1 MLWHAIAPSRRYTKA
16 SHDVVRHPGLCS
28 DAKVLILYVQGLPD
42 GDTDL
47 ALSEHARKLDIKGR
61 AYQRAKEQLL
71 LCGFVH
77 ERRVVG
83 ERGRWVTQQVFSNV
97 PLADAEVSPLWCDAG
112 LGVAPSP
119 SDRFPT
125 VGQPGPRTVGHQLPV
140 DEEREKNSSRPP
152 TEAPC
157 VEAALEPLT
166 GEEVQAE
173 RVLLSLRHV
182 SRGLH
187 LGVAEARV
195 LVGQAVE
202 WLRRGVS
209 AGELRRVLSSDLPE
223 GGVRS
228 AVGFLRHRLAEK
240 MPEATVPAAREVQP
254 TPTPKP
260 KPKPKP
266 KPMQE
271 HEPMPEQ
278 APMQEPEQEQKQ
290 DPVPEQVPEP
300 SASGAAPPPAVPRY
314 VPPLV
319 TCPGPGPEHV
329 FRAMAGETECPDC
342 RQAAAWAR
350 WAEHRIAD
358 LGGDADGWQA
368 QEQLSGWRGRLAAA
382 TAAAA
387 ARQERAEMSRA
398 GADMPVP
405 GGELVAAGHGM
416 GMGIG

>member
-1 MLWHAIAPSRRYTKA
+1 M
-16 SHDVVRHPGLCS
+16 RHPRLSS

-42 GDTDL
+42 GGTDL

-112 LGVAPSP
+112 VGVGVGSGVAPSP
-119 SDRFPT
+119 SARFPT

-140 DEEREKNSSRPP
+140 DEEREKNYSRPP
-152 TEAPC
+152 TEALSQ
-157 VEAALEPLT
+157 VVDLELLT
-166 GEEVQAE
+166 AEEVQAE

-209 AGELRRVLSSDLPE
+209 VGELRRVLSSDLPE

-254 TPTPKP
+254 
-260 KPKPKP
+260 
-266 KPMQE
+266 MS
-271 HEPMPEQ
+271 
-278 APMQEPEQEQKQ
+278 MQEPE
-290 DPVPEQVPEP
+290 PEP
-300 SASGAAPPPAVPRY
+300 SASDAAPPSAVPRY

-387 ARQERAEMSRA
+387 ARQELA

-405 GGELVAAGHGM
+405 GGEQVAAGHGI
-416 GMGIG
+416 GNGIR

>member
-16 SHDVVRHPGLCS
+16 SHDVVRHPRLSS

-42 GDTDL
+42 GGTDL

-97 PLADAEVSPLWCDAG
+97 PLADAEVSPLWCGAG

-119 SDRFPT
+119 STRFPT

-140 DEEREKNSSRPP
+140 DEEREKNSSHPP
-152 TEAPC
+152 TETPC
-157 VEAALEPLT
+157 VAAGLESLT
-166 GEEVQAE
+166 AEEVEAE
-173 RVLLSLRHV
+173 RVLLSLRQV

-209 AGELRRVLSSDLPE
+209 VGELRRVLSSDLPE

-254 TPTPKP
+254 
-260 KPKPKP
+260 
-266 KPMQE
+266 MRE
-271 HEPMPEQ
+271 RE
-278 APMQEPEQEQKQ
+278 
-290 DPVPEQVPEP
+290 PVPEPEP
-300 SASGAAPPPAVPRY
+300 SASDAAPPPAVPRY

-358 LGGDADGWQA
+358 LGGDADGRQA

-405 GGELVAAGHGM
+405 GGEQVAAGHGH
-416 GMGIG
+416 GIR

>member
-16 SHDVVRHPGLCS
+16 SHDVVRHPRLSS

-42 GDTDL
+42 GGTDL

-112 LGVAPSP
+112 VGVGVGSGVAPSP
-119 SDRFPT
+119 SARFPT

-140 DEEREKNSSRPP
+140 DEEREKNYSRPP
-152 TEAPC
+152 TEGPR
-157 VEAALEPLT
+157 VEAVLESLT
-166 GEEVQAE
+166 AEEVQAE

-209 AGELRRVLSSDLPE
+209 VGELRRVLSSDLPE

-254 TPTPKP
+254 
-260 KPKPKP
+260 
-266 KPMQE
+266 MS
-271 HEPMPEQ
+271 
-278 APMQEPEQEQKQ
+278 MQEPEP
-290 DPVPEQVPEP
+290 DPA
-300 SASGAAPPPAVPRY
+300 ASDTAPPPAVPRY

-387 ARQERAEMSRA
+387 ARQELA

-405 GGELVAAGHGM
+405 GGEQVAAGHGA
-416 GMGIG
+416 GIGNG

>member
-1 MLWHAIAPSRRYTKA
+1 M
-16 SHDVVRHPGLCS
+16 
-28 DAKVLILYVQGLPD
+28 
-42 GDTDL
+42 
-47 ALSEHARKLDIKGR
+47 
-61 AYQRAKEQLL
+61 
-71 LCGFVH
+71 
-77 ERRVVG
+77 
-83 ERGRWVTQQVFSNV
+83 
-97 PLADAEVSPLWCDAG
+97 
-112 LGVAPSP
+112 
-119 SDRFPT
+119 
-125 VGQPGPRTVGHQLPV
+125 
-140 DEEREKNSSRPP
+140 
-152 TEAPC
+152 
-157 VEAALEPLT
+157 
-166 GEEVQAE
+166 
-173 RVLLSLRHV
+173 
-182 SRGLH
+182 
-187 LGVAEARV
+187 

-254 TPTPKP
+254 KQ
-260 KPKPKP
+260 K
-266 KPMQE
+266 
-271 HEPMPEQ
+271 HEPMPM
-278 APMQEPEQEQKQ
+278 PMPMPEQ
-290 DPVPEQVPEP
+290 DPEP
-300 SASGAAPPPAVPRY
+300 SASDAASPPAVPRY

-350 WAEHRIAD
+350 WAEHRIAG

-387 ARQERAEMSRA
+387 ARQEQERAEMSRA

-405 GGELVAAGHGM
+405 GGEQVAAGHGI
-416 GMGIG
+416 GIG

>member
-16 SHDVVRHPGLCS
+16 SHDVVRHPRLCS

-42 GDTDL
+42 GGTDL

-77 ERRVVG
+77 ERRVMG

-119 SDRFPT
+119 SARFPT

-152 TEAPC
+152 TEATC
-157 VEAALEPLT
+157 VEAVLESLT
-166 GEEVQAE
+166 AEEVQAE

-254 TPTPKP
+254 TQKQ
-260 KPKPKP
+260 KQKQKQ
-266 KPMQE
+266 K
-271 HEPMPEQ
+271 HEPMPM
-278 APMQEPEQEQKQ
+278 PMPMPMPELVSELASESAPEQ
-290 DPVPEQVPEP
+290 DPEP
-300 SASGAAPPPAVPRY
+300 SASDAAPPPAVPRY

-387 ARQERAEMSRA
+387 ARQERAEMS
-398 GADMPVP
+398 
-405 GGELVAAGHGM
+405 
-416 GMGIG
+416 

>member
-16 SHDVVRHPGLCS
+16 SHDVVRHPRLSS

-42 GDTDL
+42 GGTDL

-97 PLADAEVSPLWCDAG
+97 PLADAEVSPLWCNAG

-119 SDRFPT
+119 GAPSPSARFPT

-140 DEEREKNSSRPP
+140 EEEREKNSSRPP

-157 VEAALEPLT
+157 VAAGLESLT
-166 GEEVQAE
+166 AEEVRAE

-254 TPTPKP
+254 KQ
-260 KPKPKP
+260 K
-266 KPMQE
+266 
-271 HEPMPEQ
+271 HEPMPM
-278 APMQEPEQEQKQ
+278 PMPM
-290 DPVPEQVPEP
+290 PMPEP
-300 SASGAAPPPAVPRY
+300 SASDAASPPAVPRY

-350 WAEHRIAD
+350 WAEHRIAG

-387 ARQERAEMSRA
+387 ARQEQERAEMSRA

-405 GGELVAAGHGM
+405 GGEQVAAGHGI
-416 GMGIG
+416 GIG

>member
-16 SHDVVRHPGLCS
+16 SHDVVRHPRLSS

-42 GDTDL
+42 GGTDL

-112 LGVAPSP
+112 VGVGVGSGVAPSP
-119 SDRFPT
+119 SARFPT

-140 DEEREKNSSRPP
+140 DEEREKNYSRPP
-152 TEAPC
+152 TEGPR
-157 VEAALEPLT
+157 VEAVLESLT
-166 GEEVQAE
+166 AEEVQAE

-209 AGELRRVLSSDLPE
+209 VGELRRVLSSDLPE

-240 MPEATVPAAREVQP
+240 MPESTVPAAREVQP
-254 TPTPKP
+254 
-260 KPKPKP
+260 
-266 KPMQE
+266 MS
-271 HEPMPEQ
+271 
-278 APMQEPEQEQKQ
+278 MQEPE
-290 DPVPEQVPEP
+290 PEP
-300 SASGAAPPPAVPRY
+300 EPAASDTAPPPAVPRY

-387 ARQERAEMSRA
+387 ARQELA

-405 GGELVAAGHGM
+405 GGEQVAAGHGI
-416 GMGIG
+416 GNGIR

>member
-16 SHDVVRHPGLCS
+16 SHDVVRHPRLCS

-42 GDTDL
+42 GGTDL

-97 PLADAEVSPLWCDAG
+97 PLTDAEVSPLWCDAG
-112 LGVAPSP
+112 LGVAASP
-119 SDRFPT
+119 SARFPT

-140 DEEREKNSSRPP
+140 DEEREKNYSRPP

-157 VEAALEPLT
+157 EVADLERLTAEEA
-166 GEEVQAE
+166 QAE

-195 LVGQAVE
+195 LVAQAVE

-209 AGELRRVLSSDLPE
+209 AGELLRVLSSDLPE

-254 TPTPKP
+254 KQ
-260 KPKPKP
+260 K
-266 KPMQE
+266 
-271 HEPMPEQ
+271 HEPMPM
-278 APMQEPEQEQKQ
+278 PMPMPMPEPEQ
-290 DPVPEQVPEP
+290 DAEP
-300 SASGAAPPPAVPRY
+300 SDSDAAPPPAVPRY

-358 LGGDADGWQA
+358 LGGDADGWEA

-387 ARQERAEMSRA
+387 ARQELA

-405 GGELVAAGHGM
+405 GGEQVAAGHGA
-416 GMGIG
+416 GIGNG